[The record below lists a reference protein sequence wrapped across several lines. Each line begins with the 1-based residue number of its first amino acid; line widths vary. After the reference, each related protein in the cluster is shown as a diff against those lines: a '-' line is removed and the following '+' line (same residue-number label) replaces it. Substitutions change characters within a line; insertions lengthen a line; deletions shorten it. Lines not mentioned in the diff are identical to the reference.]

1 MNNWLV
7 SVITMAGGLGCFLL
21 GMKHLSEGLQSIGG
35 AGLKKFMSGMTTN
48 RFAGVA
54 TGMCSTMIVQSSSI
68 ITVMAVGF
76 VSSGL
81 MNLTQAINVIIGSN
95 IGTTVTGWIIAYAP
109 DVEMMGLSL
118 TAIGAVMYFG
128 MKREGVHNGG
138 LALLGLGLVFV
149 GLFCMNK
156 GLEPVKKSQAA
167 LDLFA
172 TLDATTVGG
181 LMRCFIVSLVFT
193 ALVQSSSATT
203 AIVITLAN
211 QGVITFPAAAATVF
225 GMNVGTT
232 VTAWLAAID
241 GSTEARRTAMAHTLF
256 NVTGTV
262 VLMPLFVPVVIP
274 LMKSVFPNWQSSPAV
289 PIAAVHTGFNVIT
302 TMAFLP
308 FVNQFSDFVRR
319 IVKERKSQV
328 PKLVYLDSHMKMSP
342 LICCGQA
349 YRTMLFMADS
359 VEEMMSAVKRVLAG
373 ESGRDDEDHVFH
385 REDVLDNVQC
395 EITQFL
401 GKVMSARLPVEVA
414 EYSRTL
420 LRAADEF
427 ESLSDEFPV
436 MVKAYRRLREAGGG
450 FAAGDRVFAVL
461 DAVGSLMG
469 KVNAEFRRGEGLQ
482 PVALA
487 SLQAESKDIRL
498 DILDSRERLLR
509 TIGSAESEP
518 LTTLA
523 MLDIYNAADRMR
535 SCIVNI
541 AETLAGGKKPQ

>member
-1 MNNWLV
+1 
-7 SVITMAGGLGCFLL
+7 MAGGLGCFLL

-54 TGMCSTMIVQSSSI
+54 TGMFSTMIVQSSSI

-118 TAIGAVMYFG
+118 TAAGAIMYFG

-149 GLFCMNK
+149 GLYCMNK

-167 LDLFA
+167 LELFA
-172 TLDATTVGG
+172 TLDATTAGG
-181 LMRCFIVSLVFT
+181 LARCFAVSLIFT

-262 VLMPLFVPVVIP
+262 VLMPLFIPVVVP
-274 LMKSVFPNWQSSPAV
+274 LVKRVFPGWESEPAV
-289 PIAAVHTGFNVIT
+289 PIAAVHTGFNIVT
-302 TMAFLP
+302 TLAFLP
-308 FVNQFSDFVRR
+308 FVNRFSDFVKR
-319 IVKERKSQV
+319 IVKERESQV

-359 VEEMMSAVKRVLAG
+359 VGEMMDTVKRILSG
-373 ESGRDDEDHVFH
+373 EGGREDEEHVFH
-385 REDVLDNVQC
+385 REDILDNVQC

-401 GKVMSARLPVEVA
+401 GKVMSARLPADVA
-414 EYSRTL
+414 EYSRVL
-420 LRAADEF
+420 LRTADEY

-436 MVKAYRRLREAGGG
+436 IVKAYRRLREAAGG
-450 FAAGDRVFAVL
+450 FDDGSRVFPVL
-461 DAVGSLMG
+461 DSVKAFMD
-469 KVNAEFRRGEGLQ
+469 KVNAEFRRGEEVR
-482 PVALA
+482 PVTLA
-487 SLQAESKDIRL
+487 SLAAEAKDIRL
-498 DILDSRERLLR
+498 DILDARERQLR
-509 TIGSAESEP
+509 LIGTAESEP
-518 LTTLA
+518 LAALA
-523 MLDIYNAADRMR
+523 TLDIYNAADRMR
-535 SCIVNI
+535 SCLLNI
-541 AETLAGGKKPQ
+541 SETLAGGKKPQ